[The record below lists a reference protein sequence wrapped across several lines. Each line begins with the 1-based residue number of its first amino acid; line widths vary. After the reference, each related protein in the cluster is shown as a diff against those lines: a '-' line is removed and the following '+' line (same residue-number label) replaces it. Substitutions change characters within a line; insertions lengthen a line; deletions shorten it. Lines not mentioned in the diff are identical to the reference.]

1 MKTADRLVREGVR
14 GKITSVFTK
23 PNTDWFGFILEEGK
37 EKGDDIYFR
46 VVSKKKN
53 YFLNFESPVILLYF
67 IKIFFKNDNQVDGH
81 YSREKTYLFDI
92 VERPKGRNAGKYC
105 ALNIK
110 LIE

>member
-1 MKTADRLVREGVR
+1 MFDAPYPASKVT
-14 GKITSVFTK
+14 
-23 PNTDWFGFILEEGK
+23 
-37 EKGDDIYFR
+37 
-46 VVSKKKN
+46 VVIVWK
-53 YFLNFESPVILLYF
+53 
-67 IKIFFKNDNQVDGH
+67 NQVDGH